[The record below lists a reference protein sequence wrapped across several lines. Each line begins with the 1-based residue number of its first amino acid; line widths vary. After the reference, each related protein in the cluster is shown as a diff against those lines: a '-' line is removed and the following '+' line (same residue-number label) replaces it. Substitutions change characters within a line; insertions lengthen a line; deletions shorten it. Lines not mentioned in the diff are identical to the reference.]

1 MKKKIVMILASLAVA
16 SAITACGSSTSAT
29 SSVSSAPAAASSEA
43 PAAASSEAPAA
54 SSAAEQAE
62 STATASYATMDAFNQ
77 VKTGMTL
84 DEVNKIFGFEGT
96 KQASGSAAA
105 AGMSST
111 MEVYTWA
118 GEMPGSS
125 ASVSFMDGKVTS
137 MAQVGL
143 Q

>member
-1 MKKKIVMILASLAVA
+1 MKKKIVMVLASLAVA

-29 SSVSSAPAAASSEA
+29 SSARSA

-54 SSAAEQAE
+54 SSATEQAE

-77 VKTGMTL
+77 IKTGMTL

-118 GEMPGSS
+118 GEAPGSS
-125 ASVSFMDGKVTS
+125 ASVYIMDGKVAS